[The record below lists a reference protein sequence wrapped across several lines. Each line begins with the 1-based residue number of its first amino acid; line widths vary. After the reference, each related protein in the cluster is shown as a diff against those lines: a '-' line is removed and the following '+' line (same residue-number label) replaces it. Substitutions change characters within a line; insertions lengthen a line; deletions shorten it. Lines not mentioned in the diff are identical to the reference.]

1 MIEELQVVTWPAG
14 WLAGSTGRAGGQV
27 RLPAELRRLQR
38 TLYLGL
44 AADVDVAVLVGLM
57 RTLSMIMIIHTG
69 KRAR

>member
-44 AADVDVAVLVGLM
+44 AADVAVVVELM